1 MHCTKVGKL
10 EFLFVLSTVILKL
23 LQKRIRV
30 RNDNINNNY
39 NNEFKKNNKKK
50 FLMGEINVNGM
61 SGSTVRVAAKVSS
74 IAPSYD

>member
-1 MHCTKVGKL
+1 MTISIIIIIMSL
-10 EFLFVLSTVILKL
+10 
-23 LQKRIRV
+23 KRI
-30 RNDNINNNY
+30 I
-39 NNEFKKNNKKK
+39 KKK